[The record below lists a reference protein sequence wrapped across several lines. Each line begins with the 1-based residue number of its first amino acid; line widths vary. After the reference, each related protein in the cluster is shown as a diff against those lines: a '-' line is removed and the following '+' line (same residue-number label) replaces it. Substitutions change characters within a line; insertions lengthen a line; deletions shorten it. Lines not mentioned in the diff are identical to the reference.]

1 MALTR
6 TEHIA
11 HTGSGDV
18 KALRAA
24 TEEIGDLL
32 NAKLPEA
39 RSYFSGLVAGEDAS
53 STEHIREAWKDFD
66 EDGREPETGSI
77 SAAYGPR
84 DGAFDVYVN
93 IVVDVRSRH
102 VSGTV
107 AGFKRDEVRALASE
121 IRAILKRH
129 LS

>member
-6 TEHIA
+6 TENIA
-11 HTGSGDV
+11 YTGTGGA
-18 KALRAA
+18 KGLRTA

-32 NAKLPEA
+32 DAKIPEP
-39 RSYFSGLVAGEDAS
+39 RSYSSGLVAGEDAS
-53 STEHIREAWKDFD
+53 STEHIREAWNDFD
-66 EDGREPETGSI
+66 ADGREPETGNI
-77 SAAYGPR
+77 LAGHGPR
-84 DGAFDVYVN
+84 DGAFDLFVN
-93 IVVDVRSRH
+93 LVVDVQSVH

-107 AGFKRDEVRALASE
+107 SGFMRDEVKVLATE